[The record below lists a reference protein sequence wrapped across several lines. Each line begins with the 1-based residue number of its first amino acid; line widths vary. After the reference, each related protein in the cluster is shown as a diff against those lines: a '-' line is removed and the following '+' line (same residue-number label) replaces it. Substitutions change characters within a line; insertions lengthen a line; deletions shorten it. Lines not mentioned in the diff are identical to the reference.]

1 MTDIVKGMARAY
13 HEAYWNW
20 TPTLP
25 RSMEDEA
32 MRAALQWLADNVSDE
47 MVQAYRETL
56 DRHPRDPWLPS
67 IAESKA
73 LAAAIRAAG
82 DGK

>member
-1 MTDIVKGMARAY
+1 VSEGLSNGQR
-13 HEAYWNW
+13 YWW
-20 TPTLP
+20 DKIALQ
-25 RSMEDEA
+25 EEA

-73 LAAAIRAAG
+73 LAAAIRAAAG
-82 DGK
+82 GGE